1 MTDLRVRKLAQI
13 LVDHSIRCQAGDRVL
28 IEATTLAEPLI
39 RELYRL
45 ILERGGQPH
54 PVLALSDQ
62 EEILMAHAGDAQLDF
77 IPTFQKLAYETF
89 EARIRIG
96 SMANTRALS
105 EVDPKRLA
113 RRQKAMAQILA
124 TQMRRGAEGSLKWVT
139 TLFPTTAYAME
150 AEMSYSSFEDFVY
163 RACHADEE
171 TPDPA
176 AYWRGVE
183 DQQSRIV
190 DRLHGHDQV
199 TLRGPNVD
207 LKLSIKGRT
216 FLNSAGRHNMPDG
229 EVYTGPVETSVN
241 GWVHYTYPAVYQ
253 GKVVEG
259 VRLTFEEGK
268 VIKASADR
276 YQDLLL
282 NMLEIDPG
290 ARYLGE
296 FAIGTNFEIDRST
309 KNILF
314 DEKIGGSF
322 HTALGA
328 GYPETGSVNKSQI
341 HWDMICDMKTD
352 SEILVDDEMLYKNGK
367 FLT

>member
-1 MTDLRVRKLAQI
+1 M
-13 LVDHSIRCQAGDRVL
+13 
-28 IEATTLAEPLI
+28 
-39 RELYRL
+39 
-45 ILERGGQPH
+45 
-54 PVLALSDQ
+54 
-62 EEILMAHAGDAQLDF
+62 
-77 IPTFQKLAYETF
+77 
-89 EARIRIG
+89 
-96 SMANTRALS
+96 
-105 EVDPKRLA
+105 
-113 RRQKAMAQILA
+113 
-124 TQMRRGAEGSLKWVT
+124 
-139 TLFPTTAYAME
+139 
-150 AEMSYSSFEDFVY
+150 
-163 RACHADEE
+163 
-171 TPDPA
+171 
-176 AYWRGVE
+176 
-183 DQQSRIV
+183 
-190 DRLHGHDQV
+190 
-199 TLRGPNVD
+199 
-207 LKLSIKGRT
+207 
-216 FLNSAGRHNMPDG
+216 NSAGRHNMPDG

-241 GWVHYTYPAVYQ
+241 GWVHYTYPAVFQ

-268 VIKASADR
+268 VIQATADR

-282 NMLEIDPG
+282 NMLEIDSG

-352 SEILVDDEMLYKNGK
+352 SEILVDGEVLYKNGK